1 MHTNLV
7 LNRLL
12 QSLLLLP
19 VAVYASVVL
28 AECPAVG
35 ADLEFLFLADDVP
48 ALQAVEQDGVFCSQT
63 VALRF
68 GYTVRRREGGHE
80 SHRI

>member
-1 MHTNLV
+1 MRTNLV

-19 VAVYASVVL
+19 IAVHASVVL
-28 AECPAVG
+28 AEGAAVG
-35 ADLEFLFLADDVP
+35 AHLKLLLLADDVP
-48 ALQAVEQDGVFCSQT
+48 ALQAVEQDGVLCSQAVT
-63 VALRF
+63 LRF
-68 GYTVRRREGGHE
+68 GYAVRREEGGYE

>member
-1 MHTNLV
+1 MRTNLV

-28 AECPAVG
+28 TEGAAVG
-35 ADLEFLFLADDVP
+35 ADFELLLLADDVP
-48 ALQAVEQDGVFCSQT
+48 TLQAVEQDGVLCSQT

-68 GYTVRRREGGHE
+68 GYTVRRRERGHE